1 MWFFIVPI
9 LRACVTGVIG
19 SSFGKWFSTT
29 KAGIWFQA
37 KLDGF
42 MQYLSYKYDIDIA
55 KKEAKWVKHYPKLAI
70 KIQEIENRIIELEAE
85 NVRLQRVAGRG
96 KTKTRS

>member
-1 MWFFIVPI
+1 MWFFAVPV

-37 KLDGF
+37 KLDNF
-42 MQYLSYKYDIDIA
+42 MEYLSYKYDIDIA

-70 KIQEIENRIIELEAE
+70 KIEELENRISELENA
-85 NVRLQRVAGRG
+85 NIQRMAGRR
-96 KTKTRS
+96 KTKTRP

>member
-1 MWFFIVPI
+1 VWFFAVPI

-19 SSFGKWFSTT
+19 SSFGKWFATT
-29 KAGIWFQA
+29 KAGIWFQK
-37 KLDGF
+37 KLDNF
-42 MQYLSYKYDIDIA
+42 MEYLSYKYDIDIA

-70 KIQEIENRIIELEAE
+70 KIEELENRISELENA
-85 NVRLQRVAGRG
+85 NIQRVAGRR

>member
-1 MWFFIVPI
+1 VWFFAVPI

-19 SSFGKWFSTT
+19 SSFGKWFATT
-29 KAGIWFQA
+29 KAGIWFQK
-37 KLDGF
+37 KLDQF
-42 MQYLSYKYDIDIA
+42 MEYLSYKYDIDIA

-70 KIQEIENRIIELEAE
+70 KIEELENRISELENA
-85 NVRLQRVAGRG
+85 NIQRVAKRR

>member
-1 MWFFIVPI
+1 MWFFAVPI

-19 SSFGKWFSTT
+19 SSFGKWFATT
-29 KAGIWFQA
+29 KAGIWFQK
-37 KLDGF
+37 KLDQF
-42 MQYLSYKYDIDIA
+42 MEYLSYKYDIDIA

-70 KIQEIENRIIELEAE
+70 KIEEIENRISELENA
-85 NVRLQRVAGRG
+85 NIQRVAKRR

>member
-1 MWFFIVPI
+1 MWFLVVPL
-9 LRACVTGVIG
+9 LRACATGVIG

-37 KLDGF
+37 KLDRF
-42 MQYLSYKYDIDIA
+42 MEYLSYKYDIDIA

-70 KIQEIENRIIELEAE
+70 KIEELENRISELENA
-85 NVRLQRVAGRG
+85 NIQRVAGRR
-96 KTKTRS
+96 KTKTRP

>member
-1 MWFFIVPI
+1 MWFLLVPI

-19 SSFGKWFSTT
+19 SSFGKWFATT
-29 KAGIWFQA
+29 KAGIWFQK
-37 KLDGF
+37 KLDNF
-42 MQYLSYKYDIDIA
+42 MEYLSYKYDIDIA

-70 KIQEIENRIIELEAE
+70 KIEELENRISELENA
-85 NVRLQRVAGRG
+85 NIQRVAKRR

>member
-1 MWFFIVPI
+1 MWFFAVPI

-19 SSFGKWFSTT
+19 SSFGKWFATT
-29 KAGIWFQA
+29 KAGIWFQK
-37 KLDGF
+37 KLDQF
-42 MQYLSYKYDIDIA
+42 MEYLSYKYDIDIA

-70 KIQEIENRIIELEAE
+70 KIEKLENRISELENA
-85 NVRLQRVAGRG
+85 NIQRVAKRR

>member
-1 MWFFIVPI
+1 MWFFAVPI

-70 KIQEIENRIIELEAE
+70 KIEELENRIGELENA
-85 NVRLQRVAGRG
+85 NIQRVAGRR
-96 KTKTRS
+96 KSKRT

>member
-1 MWFFIVPI
+1 VWFFAVPI

-19 SSFGKWFSTT
+19 SSFGKWFATT
-29 KAGIWFQA
+29 KAGIWFQK
-37 KLDGF
+37 KLDQF
-42 MQYLSYKYDIDIA
+42 MEYLSYKYDIDIA

-70 KIQEIENRIIELEAE
+70 KIEEIENRISELENA
-85 NVRLQRVAGRG
+85 NIQRVAKRR

>member
-1 MWFFIVPI
+1 MWFFAVPI

-19 SSFGKWFSTT
+19 SSFGKWFATT
-29 KAGIWFQA
+29 KAGIWFQK
-37 KLDGF
+37 KLDNF
-42 MQYLSYKYDIDIA
+42 MEYLSYKYDIDIA

-70 KIQEIENRIIELEAE
+70 KIEELENRISELENA
-85 NVRLQRVAGRG
+85 NIQRVAGRR

>member
-1 MWFFIVPI
+1 VWFLLVPI

-19 SSFGKWFSTT
+19 SSFGKWFATT
-29 KAGIWFQA
+29 KAGIWFQK
-37 KLDGF
+37 KLDNF
-42 MQYLSYKYDIDIA
+42 MEYLSYKYDIDIA

-70 KIQEIENRIIELEAE
+70 KIEELENRISELENA
-85 NVRLQRVAGRG
+85 NIQRVAKRR

>member
-1 MWFFIVPI
+1 MWFFVVPL
-9 LRACVTGVIG
+9 LRACVSGVIG

-37 KLDGF
+37 KLDQF
-42 MQYLSYKYDIDIA
+42 MEYLSYKYDIDIA
-55 KKEAKWVKHYPKLAI
+55 KKEAKWVKHYPNLAV
-70 KIQEIENRIIELEAE
+70 KIQEIENRIGELENA
-85 NVRLQRVAGRG
+85 NIQRVDERR

>member
-1 MWFFIVPI
+1 MWFFAVPI

-19 SSFGKWFSTT
+19 SSFGKWFATT
-29 KAGIWFQA
+29 KAGIWFQK
-37 KLDGF
+37 KLDNF
-42 MQYLSYKYDIDIA
+42 MEYLSYKYDIDVA

-70 KIQEIENRIIELEAE
+70 KIEELENRISELENA
-85 NVRLQRVAGRG
+85 NIQRVAGRR

>member
-1 MWFFIVPI
+1 VWFLLVPI

-29 KAGIWFQA
+29 KAGIWFQK
-37 KLDGF
+37 KLDNF
-42 MQYLSYKYDIDIA
+42 MEYLSYKYDIDIA

-70 KIQEIENRIIELEAE
+70 KIEELENRISELENA
-85 NVRLQRVAGRG
+85 NIQRVAGRR
-96 KTKTRS
+96 KSKRT

>member
-1 MWFFIVPI
+1 
-9 LRACVTGVIG
+9 
-19 SSFGKWFSTT
+19 
-29 KAGIWFQA
+29 
-37 KLDGF
+37 

-70 KIQEIENRIIELEAE
+70 KIEELENRISELENA
-85 NVRLQRVAGRG
+85 NIQRVAGRR

>member
-1 MWFFIVPI
+1 MWFFAVPI

-19 SSFGKWFSTT
+19 SSFGKWFATT
-29 KAGIWFQA
+29 KAGIWFQK
-37 KLDGF
+37 KLDQF
-42 MQYLSYKYDIDIA
+42 MEYLSYKYDIDIA

-70 KIQEIENRIIELEAE
+70 KIEELENRISELENA
-85 NVRLQRVAGRG
+85 NIQRVAKRR

>member
-1 MWFFIVPI
+1 VWFFAVPI

-19 SSFGKWFSTT
+19 SSFGKWFATT
-29 KAGIWFQA
+29 KAGIWFQK
-37 KLDGF
+37 KLDQF
-42 MQYLSYKYDIDIA
+42 MEYLSYKYDIDIA

-70 KIQEIENRIIELEAE
+70 KIEEIENRISELENA
-85 NVRLQRVAGRG
+85 NIQRVAGRR